1 MRVSG
6 RIHVEHVG
14 TLREL
19 LGREK
24 GAVAIDLAEVIL
36 VDREAVSLLAL
47 SEANGIELRNCAAY
61 LREWVT
67 RERDRTGEEPP
78 ELKSGE

>member
-1 MRVSG
+1 M
-6 RIHVEHVG
+6 
-14 TLREL
+14 LREL

-67 RERDRTGEEPP
+67 RERDRTGKEPP
-78 ELKSGE
+78 EPKSGE